1 MKKFVSLIAIVVAF
15 YSYSSK
21 ANDNPFEFRGVTL
34 GMTPEDIG
42 KLESI
47 KYKFMPDPS
56 KLYCS
61 DGVFKYSKFNNLI
74 YVTQKDL
81 LLKPA
86 IRGYDE
92 KEVSKVSNKVKLC
105 AGHKLGEYKYKLQ
118 GNYELF
124 SSDVDYRFYNQKLY
138 YLTVEYPF
146 PEKNNGKHLKDIF
159 EAMKKR
165 FDESNLAT
173 KIKEFKKKSSNTT
186 GRYFVDYVSKNNIRI
201 RIVLSYSQKS
211 YNWKTKYQGLRFY
224 LFDRITYREVRSL
237 GENLLTKD
245 ISDFKKN
252 KENKLKEKNQSKNKT
267 KELKNK
273 YKY

>member
-1 MKKFVSLIAIVVAF
+1 MAF
-15 YSYSSK
+15 YSYTSK

-56 KLYCS
+56 ELYCS
-61 DGVFKYSKFNNLI
+61 DGVFKFSKFDNLI
-74 YVTQKDL
+74 YVTQKDQF
-81 LLKPA
+81 LKPA
-86 IRGYDE
+86 IPGYD
-92 KEVSKVSNKVKLC
+92 KEIRKVSNKVKIC
-105 AGHKLGEYKYKLQ
+105 AGNKLGTFKYKLE

-124 SSDVDYRFYNQKLY
+124 NTDVDYRFYNQKLY
-138 YLTVEYPF
+138 YLEVKYPF
-146 PEKNNGKHLKDIF
+146 PKKYNGKHLKVIF

-165 FDESNLAT
+165 FDETNLAT

-186 GRYFVDYVSKNNIRI
+186 GRYIVDYVSKNNIRI
-201 RIVLSYSQKS
+201 RVALSYSKKTINS
-211 YNWKTKYQGLRFY
+211 KTKYQGLTFY

-252 KENKLKEKNQSKNKT
+252 KENKLKEKNQSQNKT